1 MAERADLSIDL
12 FSGDEQEQA
21 GAALSW
27 PKPER
32 FPLNA
37 GGHKVE
43 NLVWR
48 DLLESAEPLAVA
60 GYASLDRLIDL
71 MCAWHRKHAGHGTL
85 RLLFGHEPFDSRREE
100 FRLADDDFT
109 AAAERYWLAQG
120 ISLDRSAAVIR
131 AIELLKSGAVHA
143 RYVARPH
150 PLHAKIYC
158 GEQAA
163 TLGSSNFTEPG
174 LTHQFEANARFT
186 RGQDG
191 ARFKELW
198 QIAENYWRLG
208 RDYRDAL
215 IALLQK
221 LLQVVSWRE
230 ALARACAE
238 MLEGDWARDYL
249 REDYLGEAGKLWPS
263 QRQGIAQ
270 ALAVL
275 SSQDSVLIADAT
287 GAGKT
292 RMGVYLIG
300 AVRDDILR
308 RGRMR
313 RGNALMVCPPNVWG
327 DWKRESN
334 YAGVNLDVYS
344 QGHLSQGRSKRHE
357 LTLEALRRAQIL
369 CVDEGH
375 NFLNMKSNRSQHLLR
390 NMADHVIMLTATP
403 INRSV
408 VDLLRIADTL
418 GADNLEPATLAA
430 FKKMLGVRRL
440 SRTLTEAELK
450 QLRGEIQK
458 FTVRRTKRVL
468 NRLIDREPERYTDAQ
483 GRPCRFPEHKAH
495 VYTLEEPASDRA
507 AAQEIR
513 ALADELRGLTHFV
526 RPIEMPTVL
535 KRQGV
540 SEEKYLQGR
549 LVSAAKLARY
559 LVMSSLRS
567 SRAALVE
574 HALGTHAALQAFGIG
589 DFKKDQT
596 GDMRGQLENRA
607 GRPPENRLSIALPDW
622 LSEPEVHRRACEEDA
637 ARYARIAELA
647 RQLSDQREAR
657 KAELLTRLSRRH
669 HLTLAFDSRPITL
682 AVIRGYLNAA
692 QGARA
697 LLAWGDS
704 ASDRDEL
711 LRVFAHGSQAR
722 GVIGLCSDSVSEG
735 VNLQQAAALVH
746 LDMPSVV
753 RIAEQRAGRVDR
765 MDSPHESIEVW
776 WPDDAPEFAL
786 SSDERFIERYD
797 TVDSLLGSNLP
808 LPENLQAQ
816 RHAPVRAQEMI
827 EEFERSEGEP
837 WDGIDDAFS
846 PVRSLVMGPRALVDP
861 ETYEHYRKVGARVL
875 SRVSLVRAASPWA
888 FFCLSAGTFG
898 APRWVLVP
906 SAMGTPVT
914 ALSEVVDALRERVS
928 GDVEGLPL
936 DDNASRVLGRF
947 LKRLPDVERL
957 LLSRKKQRALE
968 EMLLC
973 LDKALDYAGR
983 QERQTAVDHLDA
995 LRRMLRSPPVK
1006 RQPDWDAVA
1015 ARWLDVIRPVWF
1027 ERLSE
1032 PRRQKPLL
1040 LRDVRKDLCRDPE
1053 WLIDQFESHFRQF
1066 PILPDPERRVRACIV
1081 GVA

>member
-1 MAERADLSIDL
+1 MAERADFSIDL
-12 FSGDEQEQA
+12 FAGDEQEQA

-48 DLLESAEPLAVA
+48 DLLESAGPLAVA

-71 MCAWHRKHAGHGTL
+71 MCAWHRERAGQGTL

-100 FRLADDDFT
+100 YRLTDDDFT

-131 AIELLKSGAVHA
+131 AIELLQSGIVQA
-143 RYVARPH
+143 RYGARPH

-186 RGQDG
+186 RKQDA
-191 ARFKELW
+191 ARFSELW

-208 RDYRDAL
+208 RDYREAL
-215 IALLQK
+215 IALLEK
-221 LLQVVSWRE
+221 LLRVVCWRE

-238 MLEGDWARDYL
+238 MLEGDWAQDYL

-313 RGNALMVCPPNVWG
+313 RGNALMVCPPNVWNN
-327 DWKRESN
+327 WKSESN

-344 QGHLSQGRSKRHE
+344 QGHLSQAHSKRHG
-357 LTLEALRRAQIL
+357 LTLEALKRAQIL

-375 NFLNMKSNRSQHLLR
+375 NFLNIKSNRSQHLLR
-390 NMADHVIMLTATP
+390 NMADHVVMLTATP

-418 GADNLEPATLAA
+418 GADNLEPTTLEA
-430 FKKMLGVRRL
+430 FKKMLRGRRL

-483 GRPCRFPEHKAH
+483 GRPCRFPEHEAR
-495 VYTLEEPASDRA
+495 VYALDEPASDRA
-507 AAQEIR
+507 IAQEIR
-513 ALADELRGLTHFV
+513 TLAEELRGITHFI
-526 RPIEMPTVL
+526 RPIEMPAVL
-535 KRQGV
+535 IRQGV

-574 HALGTHAALQAFGIG
+574 HALGTQAALRAFEIG

-596 GDMRGQLENRA
+596 GDMKGQLENRA
-607 GRPPENRLSIALPDW
+607 GHPPDNRLSVSLPDW
-622 LSEPEVHRRACEEDA
+622 LSDPAAHRQACEEDA
-637 ARYARIAELA
+637 ARYERIAELA

-657 KAELLTRLSRRH
+657 KAELLARLSRRH

-682 AVIRGYLNAA
+682 AVIRGYLN
-692 QGARA
+692 GTKARA

-704 ASDRDEL
+704 GSDRDEL
-711 LRVFAHGSQAR
+711 LRVFALGSQAR

-786 SSDERFIERYD
+786 SSDERFIERYE

-816 RHAPVRAQEMI
+816 RHTPVRAQEMI
-827 EEFERSEGEP
+827 EEFERSEAEP

-861 ETYEHYRKVGARVL
+861 ETYEHYRKVSARVL

-888 FFCLSAGTFG
+888 FFCLSVGTFG

-906 SAMGTPVT
+906 SAMGTPITV
-914 ALSEVVDALRERVS
+914 LSEVVEALRERLS
-928 GDVEGLPL
+928 GDIQDLPL
-936 DDNASRVLGRF
+936 DNNASRVLERF
-947 LKRLPDVERL
+947 LKRLPDVERM
-957 LLSRKKQRALE
+957 LLSRKKQRALD

-973 LDKALDYAGR
+973 LNKALEHAGH
-983 QERQTAVDHLDA
+983 QEWQMAVDHLNA
-995 LRRMLRSPPVK
+995 LRRILRSPPVK

-1032 PRRQKPLL
+1032 PKRRKPLL
-1040 LRDVRKDLCRDPE
+1040 LKDVRRDLCKDPD
-1053 WLIDQFESHFRQF
+1053 WLIEQFEHHFRQF
-1066 PILPDPERRVRACIV
+1066 PILPDPERRVRACII